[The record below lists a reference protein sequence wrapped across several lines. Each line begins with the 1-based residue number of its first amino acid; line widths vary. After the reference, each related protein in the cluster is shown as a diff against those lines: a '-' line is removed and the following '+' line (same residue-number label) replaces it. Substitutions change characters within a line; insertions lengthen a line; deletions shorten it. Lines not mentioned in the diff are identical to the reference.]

1 MTQRS
6 GHLVIMIGAGP
17 AALYATAKLSEAG
30 HTVLILNRD
39 VKIGGLAEYGIYPS
53 KHKMKEGLRN
63 QFRRILARPSVHY
76 FGNAPVEEKM
86 PLRLSDLQALQVSA
100 IVVAAGAQGTKWL
113 GLPGEQGPGVYHA
126 KDLVY
131 HYNGLPPFSG
141 EHFAIGDRVAVVGI
155 GNVMVDIA
163 HYLVN
168 MRQVKEVIAM
178 ARRGPNERAYDDRE
192 MRAVAWN
199 IDREALRGELER
211 IRPRLEEVGQNIEET
226 FRALTKDCDVPPED
240 GESPTRITFRFL
252 SSPKRIVRDEQG
264 RVVALEVEETKLV
277 ARNGG
282 LAARGLG
289 QLAQIPVDTVI
300 FAVGD
305 RVDPE
310 LGLPVS
316 NGGYATNPHPDPA
329 DPEAAKYQVY
339 DPKAGR
345 PIEGCFVIGWSR
357 SASEGVVG
365 RARLDGEKGAAV
377 VNRYLARQP
386 GLSRRELY
394 ARIGGIYRRFRQAQ
408 VPVIHKG
415 LWRILE
421 EIEAE
426 GARRTGNPEFKLAF
440 NAEMFQRIEERLARY
455 TAARGKRL
463 SDSARSHLLRCM
475 QLFSGCYPNSDGLTI
490 EELAH
495 RTGLLGER
503 LVSLLAALEADGF
516 VKRAE
521 GEELRWR
528 LTTLP

>member
-1 MTQRS
+1 MKPRS

-17 AALYATAKLSEAG
+17 AALYATAKLAEEG

-39 VKIGGLAEYGIYPS
+39 VKIGGLAEYGIYPT
-53 KHKMKEGLRN
+53 KHKMKEGLRK
-63 QFRRILARPSVHY
+63 QFRRILAHPLVHY
-76 FGNAPVEEKM
+76 FGNAPVGEDR
-86 PLRLSDLQALQVSA
+86 PLCLSDLQALQVSA

-141 EHFAIGDRVAVVGI
+141 EDFPIGDRVAVVGI

-168 MRQVKEVIAM
+168 LRKVKEVIAV
-178 ARRGPNERAYDDRE
+178 ARRGPSERAYDDRE

-199 IDREALRGELER
+199 IDREALQHELER
-211 IRPRLEEVGQNIEET
+211 IRPRLEEIGQNIEEI

-240 GESPTRITFRFL
+240 GETPTRITFRFL

-277 ARNGG
+277 PRNGG
-282 LAARGLG
+282 LAAKGLG
-289 QLAQIPVDTVI
+289 QLTQIPADTVI

-305 RVDPE
+305 RVDPG

-316 NGGYATNPHPDPA
+316 NGGYAINPHPAPA

-339 DPKAGR
+339 DPESGR
-345 PIEGCFVIGWSR
+345 IIEGCFVIGWSR

-365 RARLDGEKGAAV
+365 KARLDGEKGAAV
-377 VNRYLARQP
+377 VNRYLAGRP
-386 GLSRRELY
+386 GLSHREMY
-394 ARIGGIYRRFRQAQ
+394 ARIGAMYRRLRQAQ

-421 EIEAE
+421 EVEAE
-426 GARRTGNPEFKLAF
+426 GARRTGNPEFKIAS
-440 NAEMFQRIEERLARY
+440 NAEMLQHIEKRLARN

-463 SDSARSHLLRCM
+463 TDSAQSHLLQCM
-475 QLFSGCYPNSDGLTI
+475 HLFTACYPDGDGLTI
-490 EELAH
+490 DELAL

-503 LVSLLAALEADGF
+503 LVPLVAGLEADGF
-516 VKRAE
+516 AE
-521 GEELRWR
+521 RVEGGELRWR
-528 LTTLP
+528 LKKLS